1 MTSNEVWVFCWIA
14 KMIKDVVQREGC
26 TPWVAMGGAIALLLI
41 PSHGALAQTLDDE
54 DIQVRIRRWL
64 EVRQLDGQV
73 TIQSRTGALQQAEV
87 GDRMQ
92 SIGDMLSTSAN
103 SNSILAV
110 DTTVG
115 FIDVAENTS
124 IAIQEVRTVPDGGRV
139 TRLIVSRGQ
148 ARLRI
153 RPFTHGSSEL
163 EIETPAAW
171 SAVRG
176 TDFGVTIHPDGTTG
190 LATLEGAIVTEGQGE
205 RVDVEAGFQT
215 LIVPGEPPLPPT
227 PIEGTGDT
235 RLQLRVLTALD
246 DEQAQIIGR
255 VDPVNLLIV
264 NGDLQDIDD
273 DGFFDLQVPI
283 PSNRLVR
290 ARVMTPLGAQQDYDL
305 AIP

>member
-1 MTSNEVWVFCWIA
+1 MMMRNGVPDGGCKAWVSWG
-14 KMIKDVVQREGC
+14 V
-26 TPWVAMGGAIALLLI
+26 AIALLLAS
-41 PSHGALAQTLDDE
+41 PGAALAQTSDE
-54 DIQVRIRRWL
+54 DIQVRVRRWL

-73 TIQSRTGALQQAEV
+73 TLQSRTGALQPAQV

-92 SIGDMLSTSAN
+92 SIGDMLTTSVN

-124 IAIQEVRTVPDGGRV
+124 LAIQDLRTMPDGGRI
-139 TRLIVSRGQ
+139 TRLVVSRGQ

-153 RPFTHGSSEL
+153 RPFTHDSSEL
-163 EIETPAAW
+163 EIETPAGW

-190 LATLEGAIVTEGQGE
+190 LATLEGAVVTEGQGE
-205 RVDVEAGFQT
+205 QVDVGAGFQT

-227 PIEGTGDT
+227 PIEGLGDT
-235 RLQLRVLTALD
+235 RLRLRLLTALD
-246 DEQAQIIGR
+246 DDQAQITGR

-264 NGDLQDIDD
+264 NGDVQAIDD
-273 DGFFDLQVPI
+273 EGFFDVQVPI
-283 PSNRLVR
+283 PADRRVR
-290 ARVMTPLGAQQDYDL
+290 ARVITPLGAQQDYAL